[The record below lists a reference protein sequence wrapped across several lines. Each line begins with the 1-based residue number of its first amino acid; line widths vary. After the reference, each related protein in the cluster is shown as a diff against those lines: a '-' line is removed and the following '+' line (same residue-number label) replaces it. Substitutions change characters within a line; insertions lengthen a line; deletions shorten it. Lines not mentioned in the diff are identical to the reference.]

1 MELLDVFNRENT
13 KKLREEERDIVH
25 KNSLWHRQVAIWVM
39 NDNGE
44 VLLQRRSPLKKQH
57 PNKYSVCA
65 GHIDAN
71 EEVVV
76 AALRELSEEIGL
88 SETVDNIDFIDMYVN
103 EEEGNNNF
111 KYTYLVRTN
120 KKIDEFIMQD
130 EEVSE
135 LKYITLDEL
144 EKMIENKD
152 EKLTFSKK
160 YYARLILEELKKR
173 KSKF

>member
-13 KKLREEERDIVH
+13 KKIMEEDRDIVH

-39 NDNGE
+39 NDKNE
-44 VLLQRRSPLKKQH
+44 VLLQRRSPQKKQH

-71 EEVVV
+71 EEVIL
-76 AALRELSEEIGL
+76 AALRELKEEIGL
-88 SETVDNIDFIDMYVN
+88 SETIGNIEFIDMYVN

-111 KYTYLVRTN
+111 KYTYLIRTN
-120 KKIDEFIMQD
+120 KKINEFKMQD
-130 EEVSE
+130 EEVCE

-144 EKMIENKD
+144 EKMIKNED
-152 EKLTFSKK
+152 EELTFSKK
-160 YYARLILEELKKR
+160 YYAKLILQELKSR
-173 KSKF
+173 RT